1 MATNTTYLQ
10 EKEMYTKDELLT
22 AKLPRK
28 WSREAKME
36 QMVVTFYS
44 IMFEKLGKSYAWAK
58 AHDKQELPIIFLLY
72 LSKEELD
79 DLSDTM
85 RKILKFQFSQMSK
98 KEIDREVGQFILWY
112 AVTYYDSE
120 EGLERAKESVRHRI
134 EEYEEKYGM
143 LYYAD
148 GWQKDIKEWCGLIK

>member
-1 MATNTTYLQ
+1 MATNVTYLP

-28 WSREAKME
+28 WSRESKME

-44 IMFEKLGKSYAWAK
+44 IMFEKLGKSYEWAK

-72 LSKEELD
+72 LSREELD

-85 RKILKFQFSQMSK
+85 RQILKFQFPSMSK
-98 KEIDREVGQFILWY
+98 KEIDNEVGQFILWY

-120 EGLERAKESVRHRI
+120 EVLERAKKIVHYRI
-134 EEYEEKYGM
+134 KEYEDKYGT
-143 LYYAD
+143 LVYDD
-148 GWQKDIKEWCGLIK
+148 GWEKDIKEWCDYK